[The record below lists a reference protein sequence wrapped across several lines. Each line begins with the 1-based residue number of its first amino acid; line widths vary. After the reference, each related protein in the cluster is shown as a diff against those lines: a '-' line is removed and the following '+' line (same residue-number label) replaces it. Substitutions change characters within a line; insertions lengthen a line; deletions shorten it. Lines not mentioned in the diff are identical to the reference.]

1 MPSSQGSKRREAEP
15 SLYIGDIPRY
25 ASGNGLS
32 ASVWVAVEDLHASA
46 ATALLA
52 VLGDVGIPAY
62 INAVAASG
70 HQAGGHRGHHQLVRL
85 WVEAHQVTRARQLA
99 ASVVGRA
106 AVT

>member
-1 MPSSQGSKRREAEP
+1 MNDFGRPVEQQVHPAERAK
-15 SLYIGDIPRY
+15 IEHR
-25 ASGNGLS
+25 
-32 ASVWVAVEDLHASA
+32 
-46 ATALLA
+46 LLA